1 MTMPAGT
8 YYIGD
13 LCYVMHPEW
22 DEFCDITIEGH
33 RVKDGEFT
41 LKDGRRFATYGTMYG
56 DGQYR
61 SNIGSYHSVDAGL
74 IGCIRIEDIR
84 DPEAT
89 TEQMRDLGTIVEFD
103 EPFETSESEGVITFG
118 CVEINTGDIEDDD
131 VDCLDDSYD
140 YDEY

>member
-22 DEFCDITIEGH
+22 DEFCDITIEGNNCLG
-33 RVKDGEFT
+33 GEFA
-41 LKDGRRFATYGTMYG
+41 LKDGRKFATYSTMYG
-56 DGQYR
+56 DGTYR

-89 TEQMRDLGTIVEFD
+89 MEQMRDLGTIVEFD

-118 CVEINTGDIEDDD
+118 CVEIDTAGDPEYNEDE
-131 VDCLDDSYD
+131 
-140 YDEY
+140 YDEYEEEN

>member
-13 LCYVMHPEW
+13 LCYVMKPEW
-22 DEFCDITIEGH
+22 EEFCDITIEGYGC
-33 RVKDGEFT
+33 KDGEFT
-41 LKDGRRFATYGTMYG
+41 LKDGRKFATYGTLYG
-56 DGQYR
+56 DGTYR

-89 TEQMRDLGTIVEFD
+89 EEQMRDLGTIVEFD
-103 EPFETSESEGVITFG
+103 EPFETSEAEGVITFG
-118 CVEINTGDIEDDD
+118 CVEIDTAGDSNCDEDE
-131 VDCLDDSYD
+131 YE
-140 YDEY
+140 YDEEE